1 MGLSPSRFKF
11 HYGIKISPIGWM
23 TGNKP
28 SQRIVGSDLRT
39 KLVSALGILPEG
51 LLTSFII
58 MGGDDRWLRA
68 LAGGV
73 PAILT
78 NCSECHSLNL
88 RPLFRS
94 N

>member
-1 MGLSPSRFKF
+1 
-11 HYGIKISPIGWM
+11 M

-58 MGGDDRWLRA
+58 MGGDNRWLRA
-68 LAGGV
+68 LAESIGGV